1 MRPSEGEPRHAH
13 RRPPPRRAAPV
24 PPPCGWRRDDAAT
37 RRMTAAERALLE
49 RLAASERGLLHL
61 SHPGRAAAA
70 VDAYEAEVDGLC
82 ALYARGY
89 ATRPVTRRNGT
100 YARGRFAAVHAQI
113 TDLGRAAL
121 DG

>member
-1 MRPSEGEPRHAH
+1 
-13 RRPPPRRAAPV
+13 V

-49 RLAASERGLLHL
+49 RLAASERGLHL